1 VWHERHTWCHCG
13 TYATPLEYPRPV
25 PAAHLRSSRPRQV
38 EITATD
44 GYAHRVS
51 DDSHAWGVQA
61 GQGAYW
67 ALCGNLVLADSLA
80 SPARPLCPGCR
91 ARSA

>member
-1 VWHERHTWCHCG
+1 VALMPHLWSILAPSR
-13 TYATPLEYPRPV
+13 